1 MSQFYEYTVTDRPTE
16 LEYTFRSR
24 SELSNAEIRNRI
36 NKENINAIEAMES
49 GDYAYIGNVAQRK
62 KNDENRE
69 LSLQKYTAM
78 AMGVP
83 VSQVDVTSGGKD
95 GFWHN
100 FLQKVNL
107 SWRLSPEM
115 KLNELKKEYGKDS
128 VKAIMVDGKPRFIF
142 DGVKDGKRYVRY
154 IDEEG
159 FTASDFGDAASLV
172 AQGVFVVGATL
183 LAPKLAPAIAVG
195 LRTPAGQA
203 VATIGSNLFF
213 TGVRDGVAKIR
224 DNVITGKD
232 FLQDVGEYTAFGNQ
246 KIQES
251 LMMAVAD
258 YGLLKTGRFMA
269 GFTRNSSSK
278 YTEELLATYKDF
290 NNKFGAELGK
300 LKTTSGV
307 RRGEKALEADLK
319 AQINSPSVQGIL
331 QQNKEII
338 ERGVA
343 TLQGSGKPNVEAIIA
358 SVSNNLRSNYDD
370 IINKLAGADDQLR
383 VALQQ
388 NLDLELAKAAGI
400 RFDVLE
406 KGSRV
411 QKIIDD
417 AFIASKTRQS
427 NAYDAVAIQA
437 KRDGIDFSVQEI
449 VRVLQKSIEQIRGQS
464 TSKLNKRI
472 LKQFNPMLGTKFEKL
487 DDLLALANS
496 RTNTKRIT
504 WEQLDGYIKN
514 IGEDAVFTPL
524 IGKTTLN
531 RLAELQDGA
540 LRALR
545 NNKVI
550 NPLTGRSKNKTG
562 TFLNK
567 ANAEYKKYLRFQ
579 DLDSLFYK
587 LAQRE
592 KSHSPQHLA
601 YALGSRSAL
610 EKLNNPDAISR
621 LMKVLPDEASRN
633 EALQILRQ
641 NYVRSITNDAV
652 VKVGGSGL
660 KIDKDMVKQLYA
672 PRTSTGEIS
681 LATKFNNRVNAQ
693 MQAFDALN
701 KKIQA
706 NPGKFVDLK
715 ETEILSI
722 LQGSSVQSVRDTQKI
737 ISNIIDLRIQKD
749 NVLKSKLFANITENT
764 AQDILINP
772 KIFVSSLLDADDITM
787 NTVMKQLDVFAET
800 NPQMFKDLQKAVIM
814 ELQERA
820 GKGTGGALVER
831 GVNEMFDPQIMLN
844 ILNNKK
850 TGANAKRILNYGTDN
865 IYNDLLDMAKLLKA
879 NRSQTFAKNVADLGT
894 KPVVSGQGVTVVASG
909 FVPMLQRF
917 FYGELSANGLTKQ
930 LFFTKATAQQKAEA
944 YKQMVSSLLTT
955 NQGHRALIRGSQINT
970 ETQKYY
976 LEELENLR
984 KEMMKRNATRN

>member
-1 MSQFYEYTVTDRPTE
+1 
-16 LEYTFRSR
+16 
-24 SELSNAEIRNRI
+24 
-36 NKENINAIEAMES
+36 
-49 GDYAYIGNVAQRK
+49 
-62 KNDENRE
+62 
-69 LSLQKYTAM
+69 
-78 AMGVP
+78 
-83 VSQVDVTSGGKD
+83 
-95 GFWHN
+95 
-100 FLQKVNL
+100 
-107 SWRLSPEM
+107 
-115 KLNELKKEYGKDS
+115 
-128 VKAIMVDGKPRFIF
+128 
-142 DGVKDGKRYVRY
+142 
-154 IDEEG
+154 
-159 FTASDFGDAASLV
+159 
-172 AQGVFVVGATL
+172 
-183 LAPKLAPAIAVG
+183 
-195 LRTPAGQA
+195 
-203 VATIGSNLFF
+203 
-213 TGVRDGVAKIR
+213 
-224 DNVITGKD
+224 
-232 FLQDVGEYTAFGNQ
+232 
-246 KIQES
+246 
-251 LMMAVAD
+251 
-258 YGLLKTGRFMA
+258 
-269 GFTRNSSSK
+269 
-278 YTEELLATYKDF
+278 
-290 NNKFGAELGK
+290 
-300 LKTTSGV
+300 
-307 RRGEKALEADLK
+307 
-319 AQINSPSVQGIL
+319 
-331 QQNKEII
+331 
-338 ERGVA
+338 
-343 TLQGSGKPNVEAIIA
+343 
-358 SVSNNLRSNYDD
+358 
-370 IINKLAGADDQLR
+370 
-383 VALQQ
+383 
-388 NLDLELAKAAGI
+388 
-400 RFDVLE
+400 
-406 KGSRV
+406 
-411 QKIIDD
+411 
-417 AFIASKTRQS
+417 
-427 NAYDAVAIQA
+427 
-437 KRDGIDFSVQEI
+437 
-449 VRVLQKSIEQIRGQS
+449 
-464 TSKLNKRI
+464 
-472 LKQFNPMLGTKFEKL
+472 
-487 DDLLALANS
+487 
-496 RTNTKRIT
+496 
-504 WEQLDGYIKN
+504 
-514 IGEDAVFTPL
+514 
-524 IGKTTLN
+524 
-531 RLAELQDGA
+531 
-540 LRALR
+540 
-545 NNKVI
+545 
-550 NPLTGRSKNKTG
+550 
-562 TFLNK
+562 
-567 ANAEYKKYLRFQ
+567 
-579 DLDSLFYK
+579 
-587 LAQRE
+587 
-592 KSHSPQHLA
+592 
-601 YALGSRSAL
+601 
-610 EKLNNPDAISR
+610 
-621 LMKVLPDEASRN
+621 MKVLPDEASRN

-984 KEMMKRNATRN
+984 KEMMKRNASRN